1 MNMHKRL
8 SPARFREL
16 FLAHDE
22 LPAAEPVDAP
32 HRRVAVRVLVG
43 RPTQRGL
50 RARRARLSRN
60 HSDTPE
66 YWQGSIYCSLPIP
79 TAGLGWASRAEWTY
93 QLAQETP

>member
-8 SPARFREL
+8 SPVRFREL
-16 FLAHDE
+16 LLAHDE

-32 HRRVAVRVLVG
+32 HRRVAERVLVD

-66 YWQGSIYCSLPIP
+66 YWRGSVYCTLPVPRVLPWEPRP
-79 TAGLGWASRAEWTY
+79 TWPDDLWR
-93 QLAQETP
+93 